1 MSRDRRVEAVLITS
15 AAPSF
20 STEQH
25 YRSRRYTI
33 LMAVHLISFALAG
46 ALYYYAWWLGLVL
59 LVITTPLPW
68 VAVVLANSPS
78 LPLRRA
84 SPAVDDARLLSLD
97 TSASLAHRCGS
108 TARNEDLLG
117 SRTDDGMPGHHA
129 HRAPFRSLSCR
140 DAAAHDQRYPS
151 AAERGTSLTENCRC
165 PDAP

>member
-46 ALYYYAWWLGLVL
+46 ALYYYAWWPGLVL
-59 LVITTPLPW
+59 LVLTTPLPW

-84 SPAVDDARLLSLD
+84 SPAPVGRRNTT
-97 TSASLAHRCGS
+97 TS
-108 TARNEDLLG
+108 
-117 SRTDDGMPGHHA
+117 P
-129 HRAPFRSLSCR
+129 
-140 DAAAHDQRYPS
+140 
-151 AAERGTSLTENCRC
+151 
-165 PDAP
+165 

>member
-1 MSRDRRVEAVLITS
+1 MSRDRRAEAVLITN

-20 STEQH
+20 SAEQH
-25 YRSRRYTI
+25 HRSRRYTI

-78 LPLRRA
+78 RPLHRT

-97 TSASLAHRCGS
+97 HECLPRASVRKQGTQRGS
-108 TARNEDLLG
+108 SG
-117 SRTDDGMPGHHA
+117 
-129 HRAPFRSLSCR
+129 
-140 DAAAHDQRYPS
+140 
-151 AAERGTSLTENCRC
+151 
-165 PDAP
+165 